1 MLYRACKS
9 GIETAK
15 KMEFELTKNPRY
27 KAIRAQVNGTITIEN
42 AQSFEKDLIR
52 DTFFAEY
59 QLIGLD
65 LTGVKHMDSSGIGA
79 LIRINQAAKNEQ
91 KRIVVIGLSSPVE
104 KIFNMT
110 QLGKVLE
117 VKPASEFSDEFVIS

>member
-1 MLYRACKS
+1 
-9 GIETAK
+9 
-15 KMEFELTKNPRY
+15 MEFELTKNPRY